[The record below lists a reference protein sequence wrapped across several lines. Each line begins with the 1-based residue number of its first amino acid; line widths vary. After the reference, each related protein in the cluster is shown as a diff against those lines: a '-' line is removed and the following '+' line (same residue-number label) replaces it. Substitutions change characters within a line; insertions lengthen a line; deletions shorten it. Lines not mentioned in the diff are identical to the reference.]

1 MQKTRKSLLVVVWTV
16 LGLLALV
23 IFEGRADGSV
33 GIGLFVVGLAVALTF
48 GINWIF
54 AESESDE

>member
-1 MQKTRKSLLVVVWTV
+1 MQKTRKSLLVVIWTV

-33 GIGLFVVGLAVALTF
+33 AIGLFVVGLAVALTV

-54 AESESDE
+54 AENKSDQ